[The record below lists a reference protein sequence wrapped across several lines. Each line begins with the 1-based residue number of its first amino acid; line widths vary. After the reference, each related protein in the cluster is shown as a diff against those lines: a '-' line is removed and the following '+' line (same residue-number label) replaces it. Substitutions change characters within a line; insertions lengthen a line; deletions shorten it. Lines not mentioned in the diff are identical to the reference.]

1 MALIGIVAAVGL
13 AGCASSGPSYQDM
26 LKITDDKPVQ
36 PDAIILREG
45 DVVGI
50 SFPSNPAL
58 KSDVQQ
64 IRRDGKITLGRIGE
78 IDAAGKTVKALQEEL
93 LKKYNEEMAVQEVT
107 VSVQSSTFPIY
118 VTGAVLRPGKILSD
132 RPLTALDA
140 IMEAGGPDYTRAN
153 LKAVKIIR
161 NVNGMMEHYKLNLDA
176 VLKGE
181 DSQTFYLKPY
191 DIIYV
196 PERFSWL

>member
-26 LKITDDKPVQ
+26 LKITNDKPVQ

-93 LKKYNEEMAVQEVT
+93 LKKYNEEMSVQEVT